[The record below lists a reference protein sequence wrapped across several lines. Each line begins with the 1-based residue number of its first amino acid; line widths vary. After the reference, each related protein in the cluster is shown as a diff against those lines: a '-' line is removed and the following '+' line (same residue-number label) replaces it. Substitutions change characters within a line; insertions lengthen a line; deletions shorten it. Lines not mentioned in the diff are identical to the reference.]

1 MNDTQNTN
9 KQNTENSLNNTSV
22 RSDVLTDTDM
32 IDKDSQDNSGTQVQN
47 NNNIQDYNAIKYP
60 NLKPYNPKYNN
71 HLSTKEAQER
81 GRKGGI
87 KSGEVRKAR
96 KTMKETLE
104 SALMME
110 LSTNKLEELG
120 ADISL
125 MNGDNSVLSAIVAS
139 AIREAINGDIRSLQ
153 TIRDTI
159 GEQPTI
165 KQEITETITKEDKT
179 LMDNLSKALIS

>member
-1 MNDTQNTN
+1 MNNTTNNGEQN
-9 KQNTENSLNNTSV
+9 KNTKNILNNGAV
-22 RSDVLTDTDM
+22 CSDVLTDKPIENT
-32 IDKDSQDNSGTQVQN
+32 KNSDSQVQDNTNTDNARVY
-47 NNNIQDYNAIKYP
+47 NIQ
-60 NLKPYNPKYNN
+60 NLKMFGKDKPA
-71 HLSTKEAQER
+71 LTSEEAKRR
-81 GRKGGI
+81 GRQGGL
-87 KSGEVRKAR
+87 KSGEIRRQR

-179 LMDNLSKALIS
+179 LMDNLSRALIG